1 LNKEERQAIW
11 VKEINDA
18 ILYEQLY
25 LRVKVKD
32 KQYD

>member
-1 LNKEERQAIW
+1 LDKEERRAIW
-11 VKEINDA
+11 LKEINDA
-18 ILYEQLY
+18 ITYEQLY